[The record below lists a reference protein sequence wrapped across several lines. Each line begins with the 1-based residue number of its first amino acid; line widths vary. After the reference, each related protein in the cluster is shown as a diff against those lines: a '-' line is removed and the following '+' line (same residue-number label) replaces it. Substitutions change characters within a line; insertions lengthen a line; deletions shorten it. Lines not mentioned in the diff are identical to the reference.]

1 MQSKRD
7 QVQAHSFMMGRLS
20 SGLLAAS
27 PDAPESPLGRTTRGV
42 VFGVLFTVLIGAGT
56 VVYGLLRPGGNDGWR
71 DGRHLVVNRDTG
83 ARYLWTDTDGVLHP
97 VRNYT
102 SARLIGGSDLPTE
115 DVGTASL
122 RDVPVG
128 GPVGIPGAPDGL
140 PGADQLDDGSWNM
153 CVTGPYGADP
163 STSGAVS
170 GPAVHEAGATTLV
183 AGAPVDS
190 TGIAADRGVLVRGP
204 DRTQYLVWRGSRL
217 PLDEKSDARTALG
230 YGSVEAVPVSAAFLD
245 ALAPGPG
252 LRAPDVPGRGDRGPE
267 LGGGTTRVG
276 QVFEVSVPGG
286 ASSYHLL
293 REEGLVPLT
302 RLGAALVLGDP
313 ATEKEAYRGESPK
326 ARTVGADAL
335 REHRAEG
342 AGREGTAGLPDAPP
356 APQPVPRGS
365 ALCAQVDGGDGGAR
379 IGSGLVPLT
388 ELAPVAVSEGTA
400 GPVREA
406 CVPTDATVVR
416 PGHGALVRALHA
428 SGAAHAG
435 TTYLVAENGVK
446 YRVPAE
452 ESLGALGYTT
462 GDIGSVPAPLLAA
475 LPTGADLD
483 PDAASGA
490 AEVRVTAPD
499 CETASPRKEQQEGQ
513 RKEQQEEQQ
522 EETGKGTEVEAASF
536 VTADPSVV
544 PHTPDMEPYSRRAG

>member
-20 SGLLAAS
+20 SGLLTGD

-56 VVYGLLRPGGNDGWR
+56 VVYGLLRPGGNDSWR

-83 ARYLWTDTDGVLHP
+83 ARYLWTGTDGVLHP

-102 SARLIGGSDLPTE
+102 SARLIGGADLPTE

-122 RDVPVG
+122 RDVPLG

-140 PGADQLDDGSWNM
+140 PEAGQLDNGAWNM
-153 CVTGPYGADP
+153 CVTGPDGADP
-163 STSGAVS
+163 STSAAAPASAVDR
-170 GPAVHEAGATTLV
+170 AGATTLV
-183 AGAPVDS
+183 AGAPVD
-190 TGIAADRGVLVRGP
+190 TTDIAADRAVLVRGP
-204 DRTQYLVWRGSRL
+204 DKTEYLVWRGSRL

-230 YGSVEAVPVSAAFLD
+230 YGSEEPVPVSAAFLD
-245 ALAPGPG
+245 ALAPGPA
-252 LRAPDVPGRGDRGPE
+252 LRSPDVPGRGGEGPE
-267 LGGGTTRVG
+267 LGGEPTRIG

-286 ASSYHLL
+286 EGSYHLL
-293 REEGLVPLT
+293 REDGLVPLT
-302 RLGAALVLGDP
+302 RLGAALALGDP
-313 ATEKEAYRGESPK
+313 ATQKDAYQGESPE
-326 ARTVGADAL
+326 ARTVGTDAL
-335 REHRAEG
+335 REHQAED
-342 AGREGTAGLPDAPP
+342 AGRVDTAGLPDAPP
-356 APQPVPRGS
+356 APQSVPRGS

-379 IGSGLVPLT
+379 IGSVLAPLT
-388 ELAPVAVSEGTA
+388 GLAPVAVSAGTDA
-400 GPVREA
+400 PVRQA

-452 ESLGALGYTT
+452 DSLKALGYTT
-462 GDIGSVPAPLLAA
+462 GDIDSVPAPLLAT

-490 AEVRVTAPD
+490 AKPRVTAPD
-499 CETASPRKEQQEGQ
+499 CERAAQQEVRDPG
-513 RKEQQEEQQ
+513 
-522 EETGKGTEVEAASF
+522 GKATAASF
-536 VTADPSVV
+536 VTVAPSA
-544 PHTPDMEPYSRRAG
+544 TPDAAGTTSRSRQETQRGSRG

>member
-20 SGLLAAS
+20 SGLLTGD

-56 VVYGLLRPGGNDGWR
+56 VVYGLLRPGGNDSWR

-122 RDVPVG
+122 RGVPVG
-128 GPVGIPGAPDGL
+128 GQVGIPGAPDGL
-140 PGADQLDDGSWNM
+140 PEAAQLDNGPWNM
-153 CVTGPYGADP
+153 CVTGPDGADP
-163 STSGAVS
+163 STSAAV
-170 GPAVHEAGATTLV
+170 PASVVDRAGATTLV
-183 AGAPVDS
+183 AGAPVD
-190 TGIAADRGVLVRGP
+190 TTDIAADRAVLVRGP
-204 DRTQYLVWRGSRL
+204 DRTEYLVWRGSRL

-230 YGSVEAVPVSAAFLD
+230 YGSEEAVPVSAAFLD

-252 LRAPDVPGRGDRGPE
+252 LRSPDVPGRGGEGPE
-267 LGGGTTRVG
+267 LGGEPTRIG

-286 ASSYHLL
+286 ESSYHLL
-293 REEGLVPLT
+293 REDGLVPLT
-302 RLGAALVLGDP
+302 RLGAALALGDP
-313 ATEKEAYRGESPK
+313 ATQKDAYQGESPK
-326 ARTVGADAL
+326 VRTVGADAL
-335 REHRAEG
+335 REHQAEDADRA
-342 AGREGTAGLPDAPP
+342 GTAGLPAAPP
-356 APQPVPRGS
+356 APQSVPRGS

-379 IGSGLVPLT
+379 IGSVLAPLT
-388 ELAPVAVSEGTA
+388 ELAPVAVSAGTDA
-400 GPVREA
+400 PVRQA

-452 ESLGALGYTT
+452 DSLKALGYTT
-462 GDIGSVPAPLLAA
+462 DDIDSVPAPLLAT

-483 PDAASGA
+483 PDVASGA
-490 AEVRVTAPD
+490 AKVRVTAPD
-499 CETASPRKEQQEGQ
+499 CEKAAQ
-513 RKEQQEEQQ
+513 REKRDR
-522 EETGKGTEVEAASF
+522 G
-536 VTADPSVV
+536 
-544 PHTPDMEPYSRRAG
+544 

>member
-20 SGLLAAS
+20 SGLLTAD
-27 PDAPESPLGRTTRGV
+27 PDSPESPLGRTTRGV
-42 VFGVLFTVLIGAGT
+42 VFGVLFTFLIGAGT
-56 VVYGLLRPGGNDGWR
+56 VVYGLLRPGGNDSWR

-128 GPVGIPGAPDGL
+128 GPVGIPGTPDGL
-140 PGADQLDDGSWNM
+140 PEAGQLDSGAWNM
-153 CVTGPYGADP
+153 CVTGPDGADP
-163 STSGAVS
+163 GTSGAVS
-170 GPAVHEAGATTLV
+170 TSPVNEAGATTLV
-183 AGAPVDS
+183 AGAPVNS
-190 TGIAADRGVLVRGP
+190 TDVAGDRGVLVRGP
-204 DRTQYLVWRGSRL
+204 DKKEYLVWRGSRL

-230 YGSVEAVPVSAAFLD
+230 YGSQEAVPVSAAFLD
-245 ALAPGPG
+245 ALAPGAA
-252 LRAPDVPGRGDRGPE
+252 LRSPDVPGRGGAGPE
-267 LGGGTTRVG
+267 LGGEATRIG
-276 QVFEVSVPGG
+276 QVFQVSVPGG
-286 ASSYHLL
+286 ESSYHLL
-293 REEGLVPLT
+293 RKEGLVPLT
-302 RLGAALVLGDP
+302 RLGAALALGDP
-313 ATEKEAYRGESPK
+313 ATQKDAYGGESPE

-335 REHRAEG
+335 REHQAKG
-342 AGREGTAGLPDAPP
+342 AGEAGTAGLPDAPP
-356 APQPVPRGS
+356 APQSVPRGS

-379 IGSGLVPLT
+379 IGSVLAPLS
-388 ELAPVAVSEGTA
+388 ELAPVAVSTGTA
-400 GPVREA
+400 DPVRAA

-452 ESLGALGYTT
+452 DALKALGYATD
-462 GDIGSVPAPLLAA
+462 DIGSVPAPLLAA

-483 PDAASGA
+483 PDVASGA
-490 AEVRVTAPD
+490 AKARITAPD
-499 CETASPRKEQQEGQ
+499 CETATRQEG
-513 RKEQQEEQQ
+513 KTD
-522 EETGKGTEVEAASF
+522 TGEKGRAASF
-536 VTADPSVV
+536 VTAGPSVTSDTADTA
-544 PHTPDMEPYSRRAG
+544 PRSRQASQREF